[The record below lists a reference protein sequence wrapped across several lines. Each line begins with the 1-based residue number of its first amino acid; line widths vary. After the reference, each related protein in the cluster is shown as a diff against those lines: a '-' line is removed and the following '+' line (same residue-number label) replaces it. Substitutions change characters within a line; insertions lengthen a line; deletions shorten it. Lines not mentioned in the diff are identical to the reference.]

1 MSFRTT
7 LISFSA
13 YGNEFTGINLFSEE
27 TFKIDLFSILNFFLK
42 ILVNDFSKFSFFV
55 DARKPNLPV
64 LTPIIGR
71 FKFLTNSIDLRK
83 VPSPPILINKSKL
96 LSRSS

>member
-1 MSFRTT
+1 M
-7 LISFSA
+7 
-13 YGNEFTGINLFSEE
+13 GIQLFSVK
-27 TFKIDLFSILNFFLK
+27 TFNKDLFSTLNFFLS

-55 DARKPNLPV
+55 VAKNPNLPV
-64 LTPIIGR
+64 LIPIIGR

-96 LSRSS
+96 SFKFS